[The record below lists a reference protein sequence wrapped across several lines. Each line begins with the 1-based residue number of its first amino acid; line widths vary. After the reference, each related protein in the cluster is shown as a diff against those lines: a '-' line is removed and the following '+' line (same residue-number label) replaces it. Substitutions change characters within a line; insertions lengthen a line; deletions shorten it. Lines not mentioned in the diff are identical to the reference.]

1 MSKIKS
7 NKYKNNNM
15 KQEHCS
21 MSNIRYTI
29 YSKNCLDIIPV
40 DIQVKSED
48 LLNLL
53 SSAIISPTHEADNEN
68 LIYIHL
74 TSDMAHDF
82 RMRAFSAIKEYI
94 PDIIKVSSKKFVML
108 PGLSH
113 MDCRKIL
120 FQGECFV

>member
-1 MSKIKS
+1 
-7 NKYKNNNM
+7 M

-21 MSNIRYTI
+21 MSNIRYTV

-74 TSDMAHDF
+74 TSDMAINF
-82 RMRAFSAIKEYI
+82 RMRASTAIKTKEFI
-94 PDIIKVSSKKFVML
+94 PDIIKISSKKFVML